1 MAYITWNGEKLK
13 NFSMGIHLQHCHS
26 IQCLKSYINKAG
38 E

>member
-1 MAYITWNGEKLK
+1 MANITWNGEKLK
-13 NFSMGIHLQHCHS
+13 IFSMGIHLHHYHS